1 MIELVLHD
9 VICSLSC
16 SLDLVGVTEVHHG
29 KRVALIAAG
38 VSKVLGWEAQLEL
51 DVFYAGMLH
60 DCGVS
65 STKEH
70 SRLVSELEWTD
81 VREHCVRGANYLAD
95 CAPFAKYAHWILH
108 HHEHWA
114 RLAQNQL
121 LSDDDKLAA
130 NLIFLADRVDF
141 LQANFINFTYNDGDI
156 LLEKDNIVKK
166 IQTLGA
172 DYFSPMLIEAFVE
185 ISQKESFWLSMDAY
199 YINTSLQEYATLSTR
214 RYADFEMLLSI
225 VMLFSKIIDAKSS
238 HTKEHSKFVGVL
250 ARFLA
255 EKMGFSEEEQQLIE
269 LAGMLHD
276 LGKLRVPDSILT
288 KNGELSAQERAY
300 ILRHSYD
307 TVHLL
312 KRVFPDTKIAQWAG
326 FHHETPS
333 GTGYPFHLKADE
345 IDLGARIMSV
355 ADVFQ
360 ALVQKRPYRD
370 SLTLSEIKPIIR
382 RMVSQGQLDEQVV
395 RVLEH
400 YQDECY
406 QLVQSVG

>member
-1 MIELVLHD
+1 
-9 VICSLSC
+9 
-16 SLDLVGVTEVHHG
+16 
-29 KRVALIAAG
+29 
-38 VSKVLGWEAQLEL
+38 
-51 DVFYAGMLH
+51 
-60 DCGVS
+60 
-65 STKEH
+65 
-70 SRLVSELEWTD
+70 
-81 VREHCVRGANYLAD
+81 LAD

>member
-1 MIELVLHD
+1 
-9 VICSLSC
+9 
-16 SLDLVGVTEVHHG
+16 
-29 KRVALIAAG
+29 
-38 VSKVLGWEAQLEL
+38 
-51 DVFYAGMLH
+51 
-60 DCGVS
+60 
-65 STKEH
+65 
-70 SRLVSELEWTD
+70 
-81 VREHCVRGANYLAD
+81 
-95 CAPFAKYAHWILH
+95 
-108 HHEHWA
+108 
-114 RLAQNQL
+114 
-121 LSDDDKLAA
+121 
-130 NLIFLADRVDF
+130 
-141 LQANFINFTYNDGDI
+141 
-156 LLEKDNIVKK
+156 
-166 IQTLGA
+166 
-172 DYFSPMLIEAFVE
+172 
-185 ISQKESFWLSMDAY
+185 
-199 YINTSLQEYATLSTR
+199 
-214 RYADFEMLLSI
+214 
-225 VMLFSKIIDAKSS
+225 
-238 HTKEHSKFVGVL
+238 
-250 ARFLA
+250 
-255 EKMGFSEEEQQLIE
+255 
-269 LAGMLHD
+269 
-276 LGKLRVPDSILT
+276 VPDSILT